1 MSSVLS
7 DYNPV
12 NGTISVVTPRTY
24 SADLNMSFFVHPVLK
39 DIKPVTD
46 IDAVKNAVKNLVLTS
61 TYDRPFHPELGCRI
75 TEMLFENASPFTA
88 MAIRQEIERILEEYE
103 PRVNQVKV
111 EILDDSDRNA
121 YVVNISFNVVYDNRR
136 AEISFYLNRLR

>member
-7 DYNPV
+7 DYNPT
-12 NGTISVVTPRTY
+12 NGTISVVSRKALY
-24 SADLNMSFFVHPVLK
+24 ADLNTLFFAHPVLK

-46 IDAVKNAVKNLVLTS
+46 IDAVKNAVKNLVLS
-61 TYDRPFHPELGCRI
+61 SRYDRPFHPELGCRI
-75 TEMLFENASPFTA
+75 TEMLFENSSPFTA
-88 MAIRQEIERILEEYE
+88 MSIRQEIEQVLAEHE
-103 PRVNQVKV
+103 PRINQVNV

-121 YVVNISFNVVYDNRR
+121 YMVNISFNVTYDNRR

>member
-12 NGTISVVTPRTY
+12 NGTISVVSRKALY
-24 SADLNMSFFVHPVLK
+24 ADLNTLFFAHPVLK

-46 IDAVKNAVKNLVLTS
+46 IDAVKNAVKNLVLS
-61 TYDRPFHPELGCRI
+61 SRYDRPFHPELGCRI
-75 TEMLFENASPFTA
+75 TEMLFENATPFTA
-88 MAIRQEIERILEEYE
+88 MSIRQEIEQVLAEHE
-103 PRVNQVKV
+103 PRINQVNV

-121 YVVNISFNVVYDNRR
+121 YMVNISFNVIYDNRQ

>member
-12 NGTISVVTPRTY
+12 SGSAKVVARKTIY
-24 SADLNMSFFVHPVLK
+24 ADLNTLLYVHPVLN
-39 DIKPVTD
+39 DVRPVTD
-46 IDAVKNAVKNLVLTS
+46 IEAVKNSVKNLVLS
-61 TYDRPFHPELGCRI
+61 SRYDRPFHPELGCRI

-88 MAIRQEIERILEEYE
+88 MAIRQEIEQVLAEHE
-103 PRVNQVKV
+103 PRINEVSV
-111 EILDDSDRNA
+111 EILDDLDRNS
-121 YVVNISFNVVYDNRR
+121 YLVNISFNVIYDNRG